1 MEGTQT
7 SLLVDI
13 YQYLERNKKL
23 GVEREEL
30 KRKEIEA
37 QSIANDVTS
46 NDNSHVTIDNGTSL
60 IDSIEETAE
69 EATCGHVD
77 VRNSKFI
84 VIPVDDD
91 TKNFQEE
98 MNEESFQKEINEES
112 SQEMSLNIEDN
123 SLTPETEEEKVDSVQ
138 ETNKLLNEPDKSEE
152 GTLEYYL
159 RSVGRL

>member
-13 YQYLERNKKL
+13 YQYLERNKTL

-46 NDNSHVTIDNGTSL
+46 NDNSHVTIDNGTSP
-60 IDSIEETAE
+60 IYSIEETSE

-98 MNEESFQKEINEES
+98 MNEESSLEI
-112 SQEMSLNIEDN
+112 SLSIEDN
-123 SLTPETEEEKVDSVQ
+123 SLTQETEEEKVDSVQ

-159 RSVGRL
+159 HSVGRL

>member
-30 KRKEIEA
+30 KRQEIEA
-37 QSIANDVTS
+37 QTIANDVTS
-46 NDNSHVTIDNGTSL
+46 NDNSHVTIDNGTSP
-60 IDSIEETAE
+60 IDSIEETSE

-91 TKNFQEE
+91 TKNFHEE
-98 MNEESFQKEINEES
+98 MNEESS
-112 SQEMSLNIEDN
+112 LEMSLNIEDD
-123 SLTPETEEEKVDSVQ
+123 SLTQETEEEKVDSVQ

-159 RSVGRL
+159 HSVGRL